1 MPVLKDFIKIWS
13 KWVSFGSLQFKIQPH
28 FNGELFSRVKGQDI
42 VSGTF
47 CATVWRI
54 HNWFVPWKIFNKILI
69 QISFHCQFSYVA
81 NKWSFLR
88 QVNLIN
94 SIYTFDNVVMKSI
107 LGILRA
113 LNIEQSFVIGIIL
126 GKQEFWFF
134 VMLIFVYLPI
144 KRTWGKK
151 TMQIQFTGNLFEKC
165 E

>member
-1 MPVLKDFIKIWS
+1 MPILKDFIKIWS

-28 FNGELFSRVKGQDI
+28 FDGELFSRVKGQDI

-54 HNWFVPWKIFNKILI
+54 HNRFVPWKIFIKISI
-69 QISFHCQFSYVA
+69 QFSIFNLNFA
-81 NKWSFLR
+81 TSKFL
-88 QVNLIN
+88 IY
-94 SIYTFDNVVMKSI
+94 SIYTFYNVVMKSI
-107 LGILRA
+107 LGILRT

-144 KRTWGKK
+144 KRTWEKK
-151 TMQIQFTGNLFEKC
+151 KQCKFNLLA
-165 E
+165 

>member
-1 MPVLKDFIKIWS
+1 MPILKDFIKIWS

-28 FNGELFSRVKGQDI
+28 FDGELFSRVKGQDI

-54 HNWFVPWKIFNKILI
+54 HNRFVPWKIFSKISIQFLI
-69 QISFHCQFSYVA
+69 FNLNFATS
-81 NKWSFLR
+81 KFL
-88 QVNLIN
+88 IY
-94 SIYTFDNVVMKSI
+94 SIYTFYNVVMKSI
-107 LGILRA
+107 LGILKT

-144 KRTWGKK
+144 KRTWEKNQCK
-151 TMQIQFTGNLFEKC
+151 FNLLAYFWIC
-165 E
+165 CI